1 MGVSERK
8 LREKSARKNAI
19 IEAAEEVFF
28 SKGIE
33 KASMDEVAKV
43 AELSKGTLYLYFKNK
58 NALYRA
64 ILRRAYTALWDVI
77 KDNDPGASNGL
88 NAVSAIAEAYIQ
100 FSSEHPGYFDS
111 ILHYENDV
119 IDLENSEQES
129 VKSIVAGNQVLEL
142 IVDQIKR
149 GIADGSIKN
158 NLDPIKTALALWGQT
173 TGMLQLLKSKNRL
186 LNHYYKLSEEALLD
200 HFMIM
205 MRASLENN
213 NKH

>member
-33 KASMDEVAKV
+33 KASMDEVARV

-64 ILRRAYTALWDVI
+64 ILRRAYTALWEELRKIDQ
-77 KDNDPGASNGL
+77 NRGNGL
-88 NAVSAIAEAYIQ
+88 QAVILIAEAYVEYSTT
-100 FSSEHPGYFDS
+100 FPGYFEA

-119 IDLENSEQES
+119 IDIDNPEQES

-142 IVDQIKR
+142 IVEQIKR
-149 GIADGSIKN
+149 GISDKSIKPDV
-158 NLDPIKTALALWGQT
+158 DPVKTALVLWGQT
-173 TGMLQLLKSKNRL
+173 TGMLQLLKSKNEL
-186 LNHYYKLSEEALLD
+186 LNHYYHLTEGALLE
-200 HFMIM
+200 HLMSMIK
-205 MRASLENN
+205 ASLENN

>member
-19 IEAAEEVFF
+19 IEAAEKVFF

-33 KASMDEVAKV
+33 KASMDEVAKL

-64 ILRRAYTALWDVI
+64 ILRRAYTVLFDDI
-77 KDNDPGASNGL
+77 KGIDLTGKTGL
-88 NAVSAIAEAYIQ
+88 MAVSEIAKNYIAY
-100 FSSEHPGYFDS
+100 SSKYPGYFDA

-119 IDLENSEQES
+119 MDMDNQEKES

-142 IVDQIKR
+142 IVSQLKR
-149 GIADGSIKN
+149 GIEDGSIRN
-158 NLDPIKTALALWGQT
+158 NLDPTITALSLWGQT
-173 TGMLQLLKSKNRL
+173 TGILQLIKSKNRL
-186 LNHYYKLSEEALLD
+186 LSHYYSVSEGELLN
-200 HFMIM
+200 HFVELLLK
-205 MRASLENN
+205 SLENHHRN
-213 NKH
+213 

>member
-19 IEAAEEVFF
+19 IEAAEQVFF

-33 KASMDEVAKV
+33 KASMDEVAKL

-64 ILRRAYTALWDVI
+64 ILRRAYTVLHDDI
-77 KDNDPGASNGL
+77 KSIELASKNGIT
-88 NAVSAIAEAYIQ
+88 AVSEIAKKYIA
-100 FSSEHPGYFDS
+100 FSSKNPGYFDA

-119 IDLENSEQES
+119 IDVDNQEKES

-142 IVDQIKR
+142 IVAQLKK
-149 GIADGSIKN
+149 GIDDGSIRK
-158 NLDPIKTALALWGQT
+158 NLDPTKTALSLWGQT
-173 TGMLQLLKSKNRL
+173 TGILQLIKSKNRL
-186 LNHYYKLSEEALLD
+186 LSHYYNVSEDQMLD
-200 HFMIM
+200 HFVELLIK
-205 MRASLENN
+205 SLENHN
-213 NKH
+213 RN

>member
-19 IEAAEEVFF
+19 IEAAEQIFF

-33 KASMDEVAKV
+33 KASMDEVAKL

-64 ILRRAYTALWDVI
+64 ILRRAYTTLYDDI
-77 KDNDPGASNGL
+77 KDVDVTQLNGL
-88 NAVSAIAEAYIQ
+88 NAVSRISAQYIAYA
-100 FSSEHPGYFDS
+100 SKHPGYFDA

-119 IDLENSEQES
+119 IDLDNKEKES

-142 IVDQIKR
+142 IVLQLKR
-149 GIADGSIKN
+149 GVADGSIN
-158 NLDPIKTALALWGQT
+158 PSLDATKTALSLWGQT
-173 TGMLQLLKSKNRL
+173 TGILQLIKSKNRL
-186 LNHYYKLSEEALLD
+186 LSHYYNVSETELVSHFSKLV
-200 HFMIM
+200 IQ
-205 MRASLENN
+205 SLENRHN
-213 NKH
+213 N

>member
-64 ILRRAYTALWDVI
+64 ILRRAYTALWDELRKI
-77 KDNDPGASNGL
+77 DHSKGNGL
-88 NAVSAIAEAYIQ
+88 QAVVHIAQAYVDY
-100 FSSEHPGYFDS
+100 SSDYPGYFEA

-119 IDLENSEQES
+119 MDFENPEQES

-142 IVDQIKR
+142 IVEQIKR
-149 GIADGSIKN
+149 GIKDGSVRPK
-158 NLDPIKTALALWGQT
+158 LDPIKTALVLWGQT
-173 TGMLQLLKSKNRL
+173 TGMLQLLKSKNKL
-186 LNHYYKLSEEALLD
+186 LNHYYKLTEDALLD
-200 HFMIM
+200 HLSLMITS
-205 MRASLENN
+205 SLENH
-213 NKH
+213 NKN

>member
-19 IEAAEEVFF
+19 IEAAEAVFF

-33 KASMDEVAKV
+33 KASMDEVAKM

-64 ILRRAYTALWDVI
+64 ILRRAYTTLWNEI
-77 KDNDPGASNGL
+77 KKIDHSTINGL
-88 NAVSAIAEAYIQ
+88 QAVVVLNQAYINY
-100 FSSEHPGYFDS
+100 SSDYPGYFES

-119 IDLENSEQES
+119 IDFENPEQES

-142 IVDQIKR
+142 IVEQIKR
-149 GIADGSIKN
+149 GIKDGSIKPK
-158 NLDPIKTALALWGQT
+158 LDPLKTALVLWGQT
-173 TGMLQLLKSKNRL
+173 TGMLQLLKSKNKL
-186 LNHYYKLSEEALLD
+186 LNHYYKLTEESLLE
-200 HFMIM
+200 HLTQMITN
-205 MRASLENN
+205 SLENHN
-213 NKH
+213 QH

>member
-64 ILRRAYTALWDVI
+64 ILRRAYNTLWDELKRI
-77 KDNDPGASNGL
+77 DHSKGTGL
-88 NAVSAIAEAYIQ
+88 SSVVNIARAYVDY
-100 FSSEHPGYFDS
+100 STDYPGYFEA

-119 IDLENSEQES
+119 IDFENTEQES

-142 IVDQIKR
+142 IVEQLKR
-149 GIADGSIKN
+149 GISDGSVKPK
-158 NLDPIKTALALWGQT
+158 LDPVKTALVLWGQT
-173 TGMLQLLKSKNRL
+173 TGMLQLLKSKNKL
-186 LNHYYKLSEEALLD
+186 LNHYYKLTEDALLD
-200 HFMIM
+200 HLSSMIT
-205 MRASLENN
+205 ASLENN
-213 NKH
+213 NKN